1 MTSLLTG
8 MSTYNRPCLA
18 AIQGQ
23 VYYTNNENPVKVMN
37 QSSANDAGIDGPA
50 AALSGPAATSGGN
63 TTNGTHLIRYRYRNS
78 KTGFISNPSDNLS
91 YTVSGGNGSLRF
103 DVSTNYVLS
112 TDAKVDTIDIE
123 MTPVNDSNFWRA
135 TSALNTAT
143 AITVSVADAVLTQGI
158 NVSAEYGNLQDGE
171 LFANDPPSTGTIIV
185 SHKNRTWVG
194 GDNPYLISSAN
205 ITFASGVTSVAYASG
220 NTKWVGRLITAD
232 GDTAAYEIASVSS
245 TTLTLSAVY
254 AGTSGQKAA
263 SIYKKHPNRVD
274 YSRLNY
280 PESFGTDDFSRDVL
294 IGKGDRLRAI
304 YSRRD
309 ALYFFGLYSSDR
321 LTFSVDPSPDTSNLL
336 PINGNRGAFNQRCI
350 IDADGRLFSFD
361 RLGMYEVGEEPN
373 HISNHIDQ
381 SLAEFVD
388 YSEDA
393 QFHGIFDPIDRV
405 LAWFVVFLGESVPK
419 YAAVVELDTLDTGD
433 GPRWQFYQFRQGIT
447 SSAMVASTDGQ
458 VRAWVGDEN
467 GYTWAL
473 STTNTFDGVYPT
485 NPAIVT
491 VAAGASTTI
500 LPINEDLETT
510 VTLAGAIAYL
520 PSTGEERVIST
531 NATNSITLATAL
543 ASAPAAATAVWLG
556 SFPVE
561 YRSKWWPGQGMQTK
575 KKPSYFY
582 LMLYPGLVEGKIQ
595 VYFYKDFST
604 QPYTWE
610 MADSSYIGWD
620 GVEFVNGVL
629 TVNLSAS
636 SSQGNADGFVAVNM
650 PSDQWR
656 VMQARLVSTTPAGT
670 LRILDMGFRVGRFEE
685 FEDATE

>member
-37 QSSANDAGIDGPA
+37 QSAANDAGIDGPTG
-50 AALSGPAATSGGN
+50 ALSGPAAAAAGN

-103 DVSTNYVLS
+103 DVTTNYVAS
-112 TDAKVDTIDIE
+112 TDTKVDTIDIE

-143 AITVSVADAVLTQGI
+143 AITVSVSDATLTQGI
-158 NVSAEYGNLQDGE
+158 NVSATYGNLQDGE
-171 LFANDPPSTGTIIV
+171 LFANDPPPTGTVIV
-185 SHKNRTWVG
+185 SHKNRAWVG
-194 GDNPYLISSAN
+194 GDSPYLVNSAL
-205 ITFASGVTSVAYASG
+205 ITFASGATSVSYSNG
-220 NTKWVGRLITAD
+220 NSEWVGRLLKAS
-232 GDTAAYEIASVSS
+232 GDTSAYEISAVSS
-245 TTLTLSAVY
+245 TTLTISAVY
-254 AGTSGQKAA
+254 SGTSGSKAA
-263 SIYKKHPNRVD
+263 SIYKKHPNRVA

-280 PESFGTDDFSRDVL
+280 PESFGPDDFVRDVL

-321 LTFSVDPSPDTSNLL
+321 LTFSVDPSPVTSNLL
-336 PINGNRGAFNQRCI
+336 PINGNRGCFNQRCVV
-350 IDADGRLFSFD
+350 DADGRLFAFD
-361 RLGMYEVGEEPN
+361 RLGMYEVGEEPR
-373 HISNHIDQ
+373 HISNHIDPA
-381 SLAEFVD
+381 LAEFVD
-388 YSEDA
+388 YDGDA
-393 QFHGIFDPIDRV
+393 QFHGIFDPVDRV
-405 LAWFVVFLGESVPK
+405 MSWFVVFAGDTVPK
-419 YAAVVELDTLDTGD
+419 YAAVVELDTVDSGD

-447 SSAMVASTDGQ
+447 SSAMVASSDGQ

-467 GYTWAL
+467 GYTWAF

-485 NPAIVT
+485 NPGIVT
-491 VAAGASTTI
+491 VDSGATTTVI
-500 LPINEDLETT
+500 PVEEDLYTT

-531 NATNSITLATAL
+531 NTANQITLASAL
-543 ASAPAAATAVWLG
+543 GSAPSAGAEIWLG

-582 LMLYPGLVEGKIQ
+582 LMLYPGSSEGKLQ

-604 QPYTWE
+604 TPYTWE
-610 MADSSYIGWD
+610 MADSTYIGWD
-620 GVEFVNGVL
+620 GVTFPNGVL
-629 TVNLSAS
+629 TVDLDGGGAN
-636 SSQGNADGFVAVNM
+636 GFVAVNM

-656 VMQARLVSTTPAGT
+656 VMQYRLVSTTPAGT

-685 FEDATE
+685 HEDAPE